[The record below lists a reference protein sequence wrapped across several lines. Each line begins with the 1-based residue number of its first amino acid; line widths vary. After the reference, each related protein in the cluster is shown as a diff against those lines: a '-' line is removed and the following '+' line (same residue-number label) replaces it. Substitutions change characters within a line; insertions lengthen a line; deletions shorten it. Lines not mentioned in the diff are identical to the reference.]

1 MILKTPGAGD
11 WARYRDIRLLALA
24 DTPNAFARTLSE
36 EQAFSEEKWR
46 SRLSG
51 DGLVVIA
58 EVGGQDAG
66 LVGGVPLQGRAGAAG
81 LVSMWVAPDHRRS
94 GTGRALVQAV
104 VAWARDAG
112 FQTLV
117 LDVADENT
125 GAIAF
130 YERLGFR
137 RTGRTGTLPPPRA
150 HVTEHE
156 RALTL

>member
-1 MILKTPGAGD
+1 MILKTLGAGD
-11 WARYRDIRLLALA
+11 WARYRDIRLRALA
-24 DTPNAFARTLSE
+24 DTPNAFARALSE

-51 DGLVVIA
+51 DGLVVVA
-58 EVGGQDAG
+58 EVSGQDAG
-66 LVGGVPLQGRAGAAG
+66 LVGGVPLLDRAG

-104 VAWARDAG
+104 VAWAREAG

-125 GAIAF
+125 SAIAF
-130 YERLGFR
+130 YERLGFQ
-137 RTGRTGTLPPPRA
+137 RTGRTGTLPPPRI
-150 HVTEHE
+150 HITEHE